1 MCRVVTFDSF
11 FTIISLSAHKHIVI
25 VSNWTLERVWPF
37 WFSIFS
43 KFPKMFSPFK
53 NVFSCFFVFF
63 PCVFFTLFHTKY
75 LEKNNNFEF
84 RKWSTRKTN
93 NLTCPSG
100 LPYLEEVAAPNCIS
114 TLLNINL
121 KKLLPVIFFVV
132 LPGHKFN
139 YCLFRL
145 WISFL
150 WGLIKMLNPQKPNPV
165 HSSQLSI
172 SDDGLLDTRRAGSQ
186 TSSAW

>member
-11 FTIISLSAHKHIVI
+11 FTVISLSAHKHIVI
-25 VSNWTLERVWPF
+25 VSNW
-37 WFSIFS
+37 
-43 KFPKMFSPFK
+43 
-53 NVFSCFFVFF
+53 NFSCFFVFF
-63 PCVFFTLFHTKY
+63 TCVFFTLFHTKY

-121 KKLLPVIFFVV
+121 KKLAPVIFFVV